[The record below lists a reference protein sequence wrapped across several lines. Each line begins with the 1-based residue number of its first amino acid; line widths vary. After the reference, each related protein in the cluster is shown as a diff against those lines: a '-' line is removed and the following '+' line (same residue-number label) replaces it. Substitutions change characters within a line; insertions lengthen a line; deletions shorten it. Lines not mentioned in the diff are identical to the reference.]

1 METFSNQAGNEKKPV
16 FIGLRIRMSVYR
28 RVREG
33 REGGGRGKKNK
44 QLFTTNTNTFLCPQK
59 KPTGKLFSVD
69 VKYSKF
75 EEGSVIHD

>member
-16 FIGLRIRMSVYR
+16 FIALKIRMSVYR
-28 RVREG
+28 RVPEKKKS
-33 REGGGRGKKNK
+33 KKNK
-44 QLFTTNTNTFLCPQK
+44 QLSTTNTNTFLCPQK

-75 EEGSVIHD
+75 EEGSVMND